1 MDSFCTEVKTLGD
14 VKVDG
19 QDAPSVQSTE
29 EMAGRFSAE
38 LMTFIPQWRDRL
50 SDDPSCLEE
59 LERTVHAAFDRGADL
74 LLAGLLAVVMKQPAF
89 NEAAQTARA
98 NYRFPLARGRPR
110 TLQVRLLGGLL
121 IWVTSLYCGPRGNW
135 RNRPLEKIPGLHIEL
150 AQFGIGKGCS
160 PALQSRV
167 ARQAALCPS
176 LEFARQE
183 LARSGV
189 KLDVKTVRRIT
200 QQCGNGLLALR
211 TEELLLWREG
221 KLPAG
226 PELKGKRVT
235 VQIDGG
241 RTKIRG
247 PLKRAVSQAEKTDED
262 GLPLQD
268 APGRSKPQAKQTFQ
282 ADWRE
287 PKLMTIFVHDEH
299 GRMEKKSQ
307 ATVDGTFLGPDAL
320 AELVAMHLH
329 RLGATQAVSVTFVAD
344 GAPWIWDRIATIVKL
359 AKLEGVAIQEV
370 LDNCHAAHHI
380 SLALAAMGQ
389 TREQRLSLYREHRTL
404 LRNGQWRRVVDE
416 LTGLAELAQDEP
428 PGSGVQ
434 TEIAYLRKHGEAG
447 RLKYP
452 YFRSLGLPI
461 GSGAIESSIRRV
473 INQRL
478 KGNGIFWREANAE
491 AMLQVRAQVIT
502 NRWDQRYT
510 AMREHLTK
518 DGRLKRTWEPRLM
531 NTNTEGKSPTES

>member
-1 MDSFCTEVKTLGD
+1 MEVRTLGD

-38 LMTFIPQWRDRL
+38 LMTFIPRWRDRL
-50 SDDPSCLEE
+50 SEDPSCLEE
-59 LERTVHAAFDRGADL
+59 LEYTVHAAFDRGADL

-89 NEAAQTARA
+89 DEAAQEARA
-98 NYRFPLARGRPR
+98 NYRFPLERGRPR

-176 LEFARQE
+176 LEFAQRE
-183 LARSGV
+183 LARLGV

-211 TEELLLWREG
+211 TEELLTWREG
-221 KLPAG
+221 ELPAG
-226 PELKGKRVT
+226 SELKGKRVT

-247 PLKRAVSQAEKTDED
+247 PLKRVTSQGEKTDQD
-262 GLPLQD
+262 GLPLKD

-307 ATVDGTFLGPDAL
+307 ATIDGTFLGPDAL

-329 RLGATQAVSVTFVAD
+329 RLGAARAVSVTFVAD
-344 GAPWIWDRIATIVKL
+344 GAPWIWDRIAMIVKS
-359 AKLEGVAIQEV
+359 AKLEGVAIYEV

-380 SLALAAMGQ
+380 SLAFAAVGQ
-389 TREQRLSLYREHRTL
+389 TREQRLPLYREYRTL

-416 LTGLAELAQDEP
+416 LTELAEDAPAD
-428 PGSGVQ
+428 SDVH

-478 KGNGIFWREANAE
+478 KGNGMFWRQENAE

-502 NRWDQRYT
+502 DRWDQRLI
-510 AMREHLTK
+510 AMREHLMQ
-518 DGRLKRTWEPRLM
+518 DGRLNRKWEPRPL
-531 NTNTEGKSPTES
+531 NINVEGESPAES

>member
-1 MDSFCTEVKTLGD
+1 MDSFRMEVRTLGD

-38 LMTFIPQWRDRL
+38 LMTFIPQWKDRL

-59 LERTVHAAFDRGADL
+59 LEHAVHAAFSRGADL
-74 LLAGLLAVVMKQPAF
+74 LLAGLIAVVMRQAAF
-89 NEAAQTARA
+89 EEAAHQARA
-98 NYRFPLARGRPR
+98 DYRFPLERGRPR

-183 LARSGV
+183 LARMGV

-200 QQCGNGLLALR
+200 GQCGNGLLALR

-226 PELKGKRVT
+226 SELKGKRVT

-241 RTKIRG
+241 RTRIRG
-247 PLKRAVSQAEKTDED
+247 SLKPALSQGEKTDED
-262 GLPLQD
+262 GLPLED

-287 PKLMTIFVHDEH
+287 PKLMTIFVHDEQ

-307 ATVDGTFLGPDAL
+307 ATIDGTFLGPDAM

-329 RLGATQAVSVTFVAD
+329 RLGAAQAVSVTFVAD

-359 AKLEGVAIQEV
+359 AKLEGVAIHEV

-380 SLALAAMGQ
+380 SLAFAAVGQ
-389 TREQRLSLYREHRTL
+389 TREQRLALYREYRTL
-404 LRNGQWRRVVDE
+404 LRNGQWRRVVDG
-416 LTGLAELAQDEP
+416 LTELAEDAPAD
-428 PGSGVQ
+428 SNIH

-452 YFRSLGLPI
+452 HFRSWGLPI

-478 KGNGIFWREANAE
+478 KGNGIFWREENAE
-491 AMLQVRAQVIT
+491 AMLQVRAQIIT
-502 NRWDQRYT
+502 NRWDERLT
-510 AMREHLTK
+510 AMRGHLTK
-518 DGRLKRTWEPRLM
+518 DGRLRRTWEPRPM
-531 NTNTEGKSPTES
+531 STKTEGESLTKS